1 MKGPRFLND
10 PALWP
15 GALVVLAALMVY
27 ALTLPR
33 TVFGL
38 DSAELA
44 TGAYTLGIVHS
55 PGAPLYMVLGHLM
68 SRLPWGDVGFRLN
81 LMSALFAAG
90 AAVLHYLVGLRVV
103 RQPWLAA
110 AAALAVAFNYYI
122 WAWAIVA
129 ELYAPH
135 TFFVLL
141 VTWLLLKGA
150 EQGRLI
156 WYGWA
161 GLAGGLGLGN
171 HTALSLM
178 APAYAWLILRAP
190 APVPRRVKAVL
201 AAGVGAAAGLLVY
214 LYFPLRQA
222 AQPALDY
229 VRDYFPDV
237 DLATLPGL
245 WWMFRGGMFES
256 LFFQL
261 SWSAWGAAA
270 GQHLLQLAG
279 SFTVPGCL
287 AVLAGGWLALR
298 RPDRLAIGMLLMW
311 IFHVG
316 FFSSYGALDR
326 AWMYSV
332 SYLVAGWWLAG
343 GLGWGWTRLAPASAG
358 RRYGFP
364 LAVAA
369 VLTLLVLHG
378 FRVLDLRHD
387 VSARRYYEW
396 AFREL
401 PPQAVFFGWWE
412 QIPILE
418 YGQWVEGKRPD
429 VQLANVVFL
438 GDDDIRARMEAARAA
453 GRPVYASQ
461 PLAAWPGATWTPL
474 GPDRWPLYRW
484 DP

>member
-1 MKGPRFLND
+1 MKAFRLPND
-10 PALWP
+10 PALLP
-15 GALVVLAALMVY
+15 GVLVVLASLAVY
-27 ALTLPR
+27 VSTLPR

-55 PGAPLYMVLGHLM
+55 PGAPLYMLLGHLM
-68 SRLPWGDVGFRLN
+68 CRVPWGEVGFRLN
-81 LMSALFAAG
+81 LMSALFAA
-90 AAVLHYLVGLRVV
+90 AAAGLHYLVGLRVV

-141 VTWLLLKGA
+141 VTWLLLKGL
-150 EQGRLI
+150 EQGRLS
-156 WYGWA
+156 WFVGA
-161 GLAGGLGLGN
+161 GMAGGLGLGN

-178 APAYAWLILRAP
+178 APAYAWLILSAP
-190 APVPRRVKAVL
+190 APVPRRIKALLV
-201 AAGVGAAAGLLVY
+201 AGMGAAVGLLVY

-222 AQPALDY
+222 ASPALDY
-229 VRDYFPDV
+229 VRDYFPEI
-237 DLATLPGL
+237 DLATPAGL

-261 SWSAWGAAA
+261 PLSAWGAAA

-287 AVLAGGWLALR
+287 AVLIGLGLTLR
-298 RPDRLAIGMLLMW
+298 RPDRLAIGLLLMW
-311 IFHVG
+311 ILHVG

-332 SYLVAGWWLAG
+332 SYLVAGWWLAR
-343 GLGWGWTRLAPASAG
+343 GLGWGWTRLAHVPAA
-358 RRYGFP
+358 RRYGFT
-364 LAVAA
+364 LAGAA
-369 VLTLLVLHG
+369 VLSLLVLHG

-396 AFREL
+396 AFRVL
-401 PPQAVFFGWWE
+401 PPQSVFFGWWE

-418 YGQWVEGKRPD
+418 YGQRVEGKRPD
-429 VQLANVVFL
+429 LQLANMVFL
-438 GDDDIRARMEAARAA
+438 GDDDIRQRMERARAA
-453 GRPVYASQ
+453 GRPVYASR
-461 PLAAWPGATWTPL
+461 PLTAWPGATWTPL